1 MLTACS
7 GGPRTEPQTGQRP
20 AQPMVAPLPEPSIK
34 APQELSDENTLL
46 SKRSIYYRNNEY
58 TIARQYL
65 PLVKAHAEFLGEHRD
80 FALRVEGNCD
90 ERGSS
95 AYNLALGQR
104 RADFVKR
111 ALVVLGAEPT
121 QITAVSLGAERP
133 KSRGRTEAA
142 RAENRRSDLLYLGV
156 DTR

>member
-1 MLTACS
+1 M
-7 GGPRTEPQTGQRP
+7 GQRP
-20 AQPMVAPLPEPSIK
+20 TQPTVAPLPEPSIA

-65 PLVKAHAEFLGEHRD
+65 PLVKAHAEFLGEHRA

-95 AYNLALGQR
+95 AYNG
-104 RADFVKR
+104 ADVET
-111 ALVVLGAEPT
+111 G
-121 QITAVSLGAERP
+121 S
-133 KSRGRTEAA
+133 SR
-142 RAENRRSDLLYLGV
+142 
-156 DTR
+156 